1 MQKRRERACVDAT
14 LEVAIRLLVCACS
27 SIVDVPVVHGAHR
40 LRIGVGNSV
49 TGSTLIAR
57 RDVKRDIV
65 RERHAGRLLKWH
77 LIWIL
82 GCSGDGQLVCS
93 GCRVCVD
100 GLGVADPL
108 PFHRLG
114 DGAEEPATILG
125 EEVDHLFRCIA
136 PTFRVVGKR
145 ELDAD
150 ATHGNLKEP
159 AQILGTAK
167 PGRSVDSLARV
178 PVHITNL
185 ILILYKKLGSSRVS
199 NLHSEVIRLDAAVAH
214 NPCQSRLLEMVGL

>member
-1 MQKRRERACVDAT
+1 
-14 LEVAIRLLVCACS
+14 
-27 SIVDVPVVHGAHR
+27 VPVVHGAHR
-40 LRIGVGNSV
+40 LRIGVRNSV
-49 TGSTLIAR
+49 TDSTHIAR

-65 RERHAGRLLKWH
+65 RERHAGRLLKRH
-77 LIWIL
+77 LKWIL
-82 GCSGDGQLVCS
+82 GCSGGGQSVCS
-93 GCRVCVD
+93 GYLVWVD
-100 GLGVADPL
+100 GLGVAVPL

-114 DGAEEPATILG
+114 DGAEEPSTVIG
-125 EEVDHLFRCIA
+125 EEVDHPFRCIA
-136 PTFRVVGKR
+136 PTRRGVGKR

-185 ILILYKKLGSSRVS
+185 ILILYKKLGPRRVS
-199 NLHSEVIRLDAAVAH
+199 NLHREVIRLDAAVAH
-214 NPCQSRLLEMVGL
+214 NPRQSRLLEMVGL